1 MGSLR
6 TQARKILHARHSPTA
21 ERARH
26 DPGMIEDGRRSRI
39 VAASALGV
47 SGEVVLPTKVERL
60 LQDVVADGF
69 ILYCCGP
76 RDEPRA
82 LVASYSWDGYLDLLT
97 IRRFD
102 RIITARVPDPKDD
115 RVDVFAPPVV
125 VWAYEG
131 PPEPAL
137 RALLNLLPPDHP
149 HAPTNPY
156 LAPPGL
162 QIPRAEQRPLTMQ
175 LPPPG
180 RAGHRAAR
188 LTARM
193 AETPSKHVSQAWQH
207 HLP

>member
-1 MGSLR
+1 VGSLR
-6 TQARKILHARHSPTA
+6 THPRRTIYAQPSAAAERGCRDTGTVEGGQFSKIL
-21 ERARH
+21 
-26 DPGMIEDGRRSRI
+26 
-39 VAASALGV
+39 ASSSLLVGAQRG
-47 SGEVVLPTKVERL
+47 LPSEVERL
-60 LQDVVADGF
+60 LRAVVADGF

-82 LVASYSWDGYLDLLT
+82 LVASYSWEGYLDLLT

-102 RIITARVPDPKDD
+102 RIITARSPSPQHD
-115 RVDVFAPPVV
+115 RIDVFAPQTV

-137 RALLNLLPPDHP
+137 RALLGLLPPHHP

-162 QIPRAEQRPLTMQ
+162 HIPRAEQRPMTIR

-180 RAGHRAAR
+180 RAAYRAAR
-188 LTARM
+188 LTAQVV
-193 AETPSKHVSQAWQH
+193 ETP
-207 HLP
+207 